1 MAELRQ
7 NAAMIR
13 GEQAHQK
20 EKRLKV
26 IRGAP
31 HYRIEGDDLIL
42 LSGPYADSWVSM
54 LWNQG
59 PEERDYIYKYVYSS
73 RDSEAQRI
81 VRQLFCQ

>member
-13 GEQAHQK
+13 GEQAYKK

-26 IRGAP
+26 VRSAP
-31 HYRIEGDDLIL
+31 HYRIEGEDIFL
-42 LSGPYADSWVSM
+42 LSGPYSDFWVKA

-59 PEERDYIYKYVYSS
+59 PEERDYIYKYVYTSK
-73 RDSEAQRI
+73 DLEVQRI